1 MDYSDENMF
10 KVLSSISEKCIIKQL
25 RKYRNGDKL
34 VQLFKNSGTYKCLK
48 DPSTGMYS
56 ESTPFIYFEF
66 KREMYECYSKKR
78 TKNKGGSF
86 LVNKNPLFKILE

>member
-10 KVLSSISEKCIIKQL
+10 KVLSSISEQRIIKQL

-56 ESTPFIYFEF
+56 ESTPFIYSEF
-66 KREMYECYSKKR
+66 KREMYDRYSKKSTR
-78 TKNKGGSF
+78 NKGD
-86 LVNKNPLFKILE
+86 LF